1 MAVYADILIITNFIV
16 DYFLLKITARI
27 IKSPP
32 KLWRSLLSSLFA
44 SFTSLIIFLPQQ
56 NAIIE
61 SALRLI
67 ASLSICL
74 ICFGYI
80 SFRRLLRAA
89 LVFFAVTF
97 CYAGAMTAI
106 WYIFKPYG
114 MAINNSVVYFS
125 VTPIFL
131 IGFSVAGF
139 IIFTV
144 FSSFVARHHATAKN
158 CLVTLVFCGKQA
170 DFTAVID
177 SGNSL
182 SDTFTGRAVVIAD
195 AKKCRM
201 AFGELSAEIYPEKY
215 RAVPCSTV
223 SGSSLLD
230 GFRCDSGKITSQNKT
245 VNLICPIM
253 ALSSAPL
260 CDCDAIV
267 NPLDCP

>member
-16 DYFLLKITARI
+16 DYFLLKITAKI

-32 KLWRSLLSSLFA
+32 GVWRSLLSALFA
-44 SFTSLIIFLPQQ
+44 AFTSLIIFLPQQ

-61 SALRLI
+61 MFLRLVG
-67 ASLSICL
+67 SLIICL

-80 SFRRLLRAA
+80 NLRRLVRAA

-114 MAINNSVVYFS
+114 MAINNSVVYFDI
-125 VTPIFL
+125 TPVFL

-139 IIFTV
+139 LIFTV
-144 FSSFVARHHATAKN
+144 ASSLFARRHTAAKH
-158 CLVTLVFCGKQA
+158 CTVSLTFCGKNA
-170 DFTAVID
+170 DFSAVID
-177 SGNSL
+177 SGNSV
-182 SDTFTGRAVVIAD
+182 SDAFTGNAVIITD
-195 AKKCRM
+195 AKKCRSV
-201 AFGELSAEIYPEKY
+201 FGELSAKNYPEKY

-223 SGSSLLD
+223 SGGGLLD
-230 GFRCDSGKITSQNKT
+230 GFRCDSGKITADNKT
-245 VNLICPIM
+245 TTLVSPIM
-253 ALSSAPL
+253 ALSGTPL
-260 CDCDAIV
+260 CDCEAIV